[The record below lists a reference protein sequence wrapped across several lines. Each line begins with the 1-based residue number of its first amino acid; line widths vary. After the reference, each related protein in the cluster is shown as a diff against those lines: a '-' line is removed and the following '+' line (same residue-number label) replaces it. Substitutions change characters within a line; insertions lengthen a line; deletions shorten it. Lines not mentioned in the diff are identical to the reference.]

1 MSSPQETSST
11 YEVSSAISEKDH
23 GLLIPLAASICLVAS
38 LLVFALRLAFRW
50 PWHALLG
57 LDDAATGL
65 ATAFAL
71 IQSALAM
78 SGVSSGL
85 GKRSQLLSADERSIA
100 LKVECPGCADGETF
114 R

>member
-1 MSSPQETSST
+1 MSSPSKTSST
-11 YEVSSAISEKDH
+11 YEVSSAISDNDH

-85 GKRSQLLSADERSIA
+85 GKSGHLLSADERREA
-100 LKVECPGCADGETF
+100 LKVKCSGSGDKETN